1 MKLLNKMAQYSLPPP
16 PLTSLPSLKWYI
28 NCVVLFFSSSV
39 ISKPFSSLD
48 EVGHSLAA
56 IFASFIF
63 LLCSEKE
70 SYYSL
75 LFHLPSIICWCA
87 RKPWARSVFFTKSSG
102 NGWFCKKKER
112 ESQSNGPLTH
122 SRFCKIS
129 IQLLQ
134 TSHHL
139 VSPAMWR
146 LQLPWKPD
154 HTHSPWQQKL
164 HLLYHAN
171 EPRPPPSTHP
181 LSILGNAQAT
191 NRPVKRRRRG
201 EKERREEEEEET
213 LLKRKKK
220 NLPLF

>member
-1 MKLLNKMAQYSLPPP
+1 MVYQLCGSLFLFVRYFKAFLFSRWGGTFTGGHLCFFHFPPVFWARERERESYSSLP
-16 PLTSLPSLKWYI
+16 
-28 NCVVLFFSSSV
+28 
-39 ISKPFSSLD
+39 
-48 EVGHSLAA
+48 
-56 IFASFIF
+56 
-63 LLCSEKE
+63 
-70 SYYSL
+70 
-75 LFHLPSIICWCA
+75 FHLPSIICWCA

-154 HTHSPWQQKL
+154 HTYSPWQQKL
-164 HLLYHAN
+164 HPFYHAN

-181 LSILGNAQAT
+181 L
-191 NRPVKRRRRG
+191 P
-201 EKERREEEEEET
+201 
-213 LLKRKKK
+213 
-220 NLPLF
+220 F